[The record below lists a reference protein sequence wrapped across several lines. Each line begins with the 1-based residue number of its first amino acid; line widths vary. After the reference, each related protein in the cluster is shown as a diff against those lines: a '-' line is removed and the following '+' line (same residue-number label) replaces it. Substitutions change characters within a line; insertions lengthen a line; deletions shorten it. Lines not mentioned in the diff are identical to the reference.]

1 MYPSEK
7 KNEHTYKLLITMKK
21 LILSIVMVLG
31 IVTITQSQS
40 SLASTSTED
49 APTTPTQ
56 VAQDDYSEVKVSDL
70 PQAVKDAVA
79 KDLEDTIIT
88 QAFANKK
95 GVFKLVVTTTNKEAK
110 TLFINRK
117 GEWIKEK

>member
-1 MYPSEK
+1 MYPNEK
-7 KNEHTYKLLITMKK
+7 KNEHTYKLLTTMKK